1 MFVAQRRREAAVAMS
16 QAQSARVKGETVA
29 AIQSAYESDFLGLEA
44 YLVESAVAVGDHL
57 LQSVVVRWELAST
70 AVSQL
75 SGLPDGFVLAVQRI
89 RDALGSSLS
98 EADASRLRESLIVV

>member
-1 MFVAQRRREAAVAMS
+1 
-16 QAQSARVKGETVA
+16 
-29 AIQSAYESDFLGLEA
+29 
-44 YLVESAVAVGDHL
+44 
-57 LQSVVVRWELAST
+57 VVVRWELAST